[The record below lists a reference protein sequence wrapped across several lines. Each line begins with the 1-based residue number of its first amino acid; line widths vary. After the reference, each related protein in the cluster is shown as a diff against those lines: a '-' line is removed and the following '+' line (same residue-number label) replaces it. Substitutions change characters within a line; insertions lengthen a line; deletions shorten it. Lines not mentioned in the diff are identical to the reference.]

1 MSRLSPNTFCKK
13 QKKTPKISFKGLPEA
28 GEKQCMEK
36 KERKSKR
43 KKEEQKSVLKMASY
57 A

>member
-1 MSRLSPNTFCKK
+1 MEGLLSCIFTL
-13 QKKTPKISFKGLPEA
+13 QKWHIPKISFKGLPEA

-36 KERKSKR
+36 KERKSER